1 MIFTIINYLI
11 LVLIILI
18 RHGHIE
24 KNDDCCIRGR
34 DGIGIVEQLPAL

>member
-1 MIFTIINYLI
+1 MIFTIINSLI

-34 DGIGIVEQLPAL
+34 DDVYAVERL

>member
-1 MIFTIINYLI
+1 MIFTIINSLI

-24 KNDDCCIRGR
+24 KNDDFYIRWP
-34 DGIGIVEQLPAL
+34 DDVYAVERL